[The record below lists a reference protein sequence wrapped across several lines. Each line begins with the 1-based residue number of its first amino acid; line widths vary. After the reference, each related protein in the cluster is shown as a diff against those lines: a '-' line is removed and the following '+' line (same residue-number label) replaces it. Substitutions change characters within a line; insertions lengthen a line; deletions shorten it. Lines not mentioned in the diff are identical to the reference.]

1 MSSSVNE
8 KEVSGQNES
17 SKEILLIAI
26 LTVIFFTASAYGVQ
40 RTILSTFT
48 EETIPLNHWF
58 INGGW
63 VLVAFTLSGFGLFKS
78 ISGLLSGEITQRIGV
93 RRVIILGVGSFIAG
107 SIPLLIS
114 NGNSL
119 LLALGNSL
127 LGIGEGILY
136 AAAMTYITDVSSHQ
150 RRAQWLG
157 IMELSVY
164 GGYSFGAIL
173 SGFISMISGSF
184 GTPFFFSLIITIFA
198 FILAFL
204 FVKPVFV
211 SQTEIELT
219 KLRTPLKGETQSSG
233 VIKLILRPTFI
244 VTLFAGHIGKMT
256 DGIIIL
262 YLPLL
267 LSGSQLGYGLSIEQ
281 TGIITAS
288 FTLFWAIT
296 MPLSGRISDRIGR
309 KIPVFLGLVLLAFS
323 LIVLQWGNIPYII
336 LFGVTA
342 MGGIAAGLYYPILP
356 SIAADVASDDIKP
369 KIIGI
374 YRSVKDLG
382 YFTGPL
388 FAGLVAQL
396 WYDAGTSFLI
406 VFRVPFVAISF
417 LLILSAILLVLVRE
431 THPGWGQFKTSLSHA
446 RLVEDCVVQATKGL
460 IVYLEQLTM
469 DDSEFKARIVKYS
482 QKAKDLELQADRELE
497 EIVRQTYQRLYKSP
511 DAGNFLRF
519 ARRLDRSAGL
529 VLGALYRIQIIPIDN
544 IPPLIQEK
552 LHDSAI
558 AIRAMVQTTV
568 DVLQVLEIKIDAV
581 QSLYQTV
588 QTKEK
593 DLDLLYQIM
602 NRHLYISASQ
612 MHFGMWYAIKDV
624 VNMIEQAADSIED
637 AAEVINILSIKY
649 RT

>member
-1 MSSSVNE
+1 MSSSVNG
-8 KEVSGQNES
+8 KVNSGQNRS

-26 LTVIFFTASAYGVQ
+26 LIVIFFTASAYGVQ

-48 EETIPLNHWF
+48 EETIPLSRWF
-58 INGGW
+58 ANWGW

-78 ISGLLSGEITQRIGV
+78 VSGFLSGEITEKIGV
-93 RRVIILGVGSFIAG
+93 RRVIILGVGCFIAG
-107 SIPLLIS
+107 SIPLAIS

-119 LLALGNSL
+119 LLAMGNSL

-136 AAAMTYITDVSSHQ
+136 AAAMTYITDASSHQ
-150 RRAQWLG
+150 KRAQWLG

-173 SGFISMISGSF
+173 SGFISMVSGSF
-184 GTPFFFSLIITIFA
+184 GAPFLFSLIITIFA
-198 FILAFL
+198 FVLAFV
-204 FVKPVFV
+204 FVKPIFV
-211 SQTEIELT
+211 SQTEYELT
-219 KLRTPLKGETQSSG
+219 KLRTPLEDGLQPQRVK
-233 VIKLILRPTFI
+233 KLVLRPTFI

-262 YLPLL
+262 YLPLVL
-267 LSGSQLGYGLSIEQ
+267 GGSPIGYGLSIEE

-288 FTLFWAIT
+288 FTFFWAIT

-309 KIPVFLGLVLLAFS
+309 KLPVFIGLVLLAFS
-323 LIVLQWGNIPYII
+323 VMILQWGNIPYVI

-356 SIAADVASDDIKP
+356 SIAADVASDEIKP

-388 FAGLVAQL
+388 FAGFVAQL
-396 WYDAGTSFLI
+396 WYDAGNSSLI

-431 THPGWGQFKTSLSHA
+431 THPGWGQFKSCMLHA

-460 IVYLEQLTM
+460 LVYLEQLTM
-469 DDSEFKARIVKYS
+469 EEDEFKARIVKYS
-482 QKAKDLELQADRELE
+482 QRAKDLELKADQELE
-497 EIVRQTYQRLYKSP
+497 EIVKQTYQRLYKSP

-519 ARRLDRSAGL
+519 ARRFDRSAGL

-552 LHDSAI
+552 LHDSAM

-568 DVLQVLEIKIDAV
+568 DVLQVLEIKIEAV
-581 QSLYQTV
+581 QTLYQTV
-588 QTKEK
+588 QLREK